1 VIVSVLLVAAA
12 LLFPAG
18 LPAGFEEDPG
28 ELLARAE
35 AHVRQE
41 RYTDALAIYRR
52 LATKFAETPEGRIA
66 ARRTLPSAFLG
77 WTDLVRHGPS
87 SNRVDVVLMGEGYTL
102 QHQKAF
108 DDLAED
114 IPRLFERQ
122 RTFREYW
129 SYFNFLRANLVSA
142 DDGVDGFGR
151 EYDTALDART
161 LKTFSGHVG
170 VDRAKVREVLAE
182 LPEQDGQA
190 IVFVKQGVL
199 GTGGNGVAV
208 IGGMSARTTIHEFG
222 HSFGGLSDEYA
233 ERQAHTQGAVRD
245 GINVA
250 ASDDPRK
257 VPWAHWLQAKHPS
270 IGVYEGAAARVRG
283 AWKPTASGC
292 IMESGE
298 FFCPVCQEALVLR
311 IYSLVDP
318 IDACAPRPPPPGI
331 REPVVLRDEP
341 IELTVTVLK
350 PASHDLQVDW
360 WVLSESRV
368 PETGDGR
375 DRGGPGRGRTD
386 VARAAKERDPAEGR
400 FGDRRDRGKLQPISD
415 RPWSTNR
422 ADADGVHTL
431 RLRRSDLDPGTY
443 KVVCRAKDTTRLRDD
458 KWPWV
463 VKDEYGLLE
472 SERVWW
478 VRVPTRGS

>member
-1 VIVSVLLVAAA
+1 
-12 LLFPAG
+12 
-18 LPAGFEEDPG
+18 
-28 ELLARAE
+28 
-35 AHVRQE
+35 
-41 RYTDALAIYRR
+41 
-52 LATKFAETPEGRIA
+52 
-66 ARRTLPSAFLG
+66 
-77 WTDLVRHGPS
+77 
-87 SNRVDVVLMGEGYTL
+87 
-102 QHQKAF
+102 
-108 DDLAED
+108 
-114 IPRLFERQ
+114 
-122 RTFREYW
+122 
-129 SYFNFLRANLVSA
+129 
-142 DDGVDGFGR
+142 
-151 EYDTALDART
+151 
-161 LKTFSGHVG
+161 
-170 VDRAKVREVLAE
+170 
-182 LPEQDGQA
+182 
-190 IVFVKQGVL
+190 
-199 GTGGNGVAV
+199 
-208 IGGMSARTTIHEFG
+208 
-222 HSFGGLSDEYA
+222 
-233 ERQAHTQGAVRD
+233 
-245 GINVA
+245 
-250 ASDDPRK
+250 
-257 VPWAHWLQAKHPS
+257 
-270 IGVYEGAAARVRG
+270 
-283 AWKPTASGC
+283 
-292 IMESGE
+292 
-298 FFCPVCQEALVLR
+298 VCQEALVLR

-472 SERVWW
+472 SVRVWW